1 MSHVSQ
7 TTFTSKLRAFG
18 VLAAAAATLLS
29 TSGCAGSVEHWIV
42 NTRVHQGDVALERG
56 NVADAELS
64 YRLALRIDPKN
75 VRARGGFVLASADL
89 AQKQYTLG
97 DFDAALGTIEQGLKV
112 DPTSVR
118 LAALKTTLEDA
129 KLKREIVISNYP
141 TYHEA
146 GIAIQH
152 AYEQLDLT
160 NKTLLKSLK
169 RFSYSYDTEDLTKA
183 IKQSY
188 ELELDVA
195 RNTNRLIAYRQLVS
209 SGVPESTRGTV
220 SPASGASI
228 LPLP

>member
-7 TTFTSKLRAFG
+7 TTSTSSLRAFG
-18 VLAAAAATLLS
+18 ALALVATLLG
-29 TSGCAGSVEHWIV
+29 TSGCAGSVQRWIV

-56 NVADAELS
+56 NVGDAELS
-64 YRLALRIDPKN
+64 YNLAMRIDPKDA
-75 VRARGGFVLASADL
+75 RARAGFVLAAAAL
-89 AQKQYTLG
+89 AQEQYTKG
-97 DFDAALGTIEQGLKV
+97 SFDDALKTIRDGLKI

-118 LAALKTTLEDA
+118 LAALETTLEDA

-141 TYHEA
+141 TYHAA
-146 GIAIQH
+146 GVTLQH
-152 AYEQLDLT
+152 SYEQLDET
-160 NKTLLKSLK
+160 NKTILKALK

-188 ELELDVA
+188 ELEIDVA

-209 SGVPESTRGTV
+209 SGVPETTRGTV
-220 SPASGASI
+220 APGGGASL

>member
-1 MSHVSQ
+1 MSHASQ
-7 TTFTSKLRAFG
+7 TTFTSKLRPFG
-18 VLAAAAATLLS
+18 AVVLTLLVLG
-29 TSGCAGSVEHWIV
+29 TSGCAGSIERWIV
-42 NTRVHQGDVALERG
+42 NTRVHQGDLALERG

-75 VRARGGFVLASADL
+75 PRARAGFVTAAGDL
-89 AQKQYTLG
+89 AQKQYTQG
-97 DFDAALGTIEQGLKV
+97 DFEDALVTIGAGLKV

-152 AYEQLDLT
+152 AYAQLDDT
-160 NKTLLKSLK
+160 NTTILKSLK
-169 RFSYSYDTEDLTKA
+169 RFAYSYDTEDLTKA

-195 RNTNRLIAYRQLVS
+195 RNTNRLIIYRQLVS
-209 SGVPESTRGTV
+209 SGVPESARGTV
-220 SPASGASI
+220 TPAGGASL